1 MINLELGFAFE
12 ADGLAGAQ
20 ESLDL
25 LQAQF
30 LCFVHAD
37 GQSSACHPLQ
47 AHLVLESHLPFRL
60 ILYWI
65 RLGLQSEQSLE
76 YNGVRLDDL
85 SPADA
90 MPSNRP
96 NLTLDEQSFQ
106 GLLSAAFTIQEH
118 NDRRKL
124 ARQTQAEP
132 EAHTEPEANRVCQH

>member
-30 LCFVHAD
+30 LCFVHVD

-65 RLGLQSEQSLE
+65 RLPLQLLVHLG
-76 YNGVRLDDL
+76 YTPCTACNVW
-85 SPADA
+85 
-90 MPSNRP
+90 
-96 NLTLDEQSFQ
+96 TQ
-106 GLLSAAFTIQEH
+106 G
-118 NDRRKL
+118 
-124 ARQTQAEP
+124 AEP
-132 EAHTEPEANRVCQH
+132 WPWSLGRKWKLSTSLCLCVRKNPSR